1 MSEIEIE
8 LVGKRELIKKPIYK
22 RVDKIGRVLVG
33 KELADREVLVLVL
46 EPKNPD
52 DKANYVK
59 V

>member
-1 MSEIEIE
+1 MAEIEIE
-8 LVGKRELIKKPIYK
+8 TIGKRDLIKEPVYK

-52 DKANYVK
+52 DKMQFVK